1 MNFVFLWVMEVWT
14 QWVPCKLNVTPEDES
29 MNAMGATYFGH
40 HLLCTCPIVFI
51 CPWPSEIW
59 NLFLKYIG
67 HSCEMWGANSICVN
81 LYWAIDTFLE
91 RPDTCPWLT
100 FFNERLACKEDGKLI
115 NVKERKRKDNNGQH
129 MIFRKTMTGYP
140 RSVTMKDR
148 RPPLTQ
154 GDREVK
160 TWNHKALHTSRQPAQ
175 R

>member
-1 MNFVFLWVMEVWT
+1 MKVWT
-14 QWVPCKLNVTPEDES
+14 QWVSLTSGV
-29 MNAMGATYFGH
+29 TYFARAP
-40 HLLCTCPIVFI
+40 LCSYVHDPQKY
-51 CPWPSEIW
+51 EIY
-59 NLFLKYIG
+59 FLNILVTVAK
-67 HSCEMWGANSICVN
+67 CEVRANSICVN

-91 RPDTCPWLT
+91 RPDTCPWFT

-115 NVKERKRKDNNGQH
+115 NVKERKRKGNNGQH

-140 RSVTMKDR
+140 RSVTMNDR

-160 TWNHKALHTSRQPAQ
+160 TWNHKTLHTSRQPAQ